1 MATRVLDYTDD
12 GVQTVTREEV
22 ETKLTFLGLLIMQN
36 NLKQETAAVLK
47 DLRRCQV
54 RTIMAT
60 GDNALTAICVGRKC
74 TLVNP
79 MLDIFLGELTND
91 GKLIWS
97 LIKKNEH
104 EEENLT
110 KSEYRAFKY
119 R

>member
-1 MATRVLDYTDD
+1 
-12 GVQTVTREEV
+12 
-22 ETKLTFLGLLIMQN
+22 
-36 NLKQETAAVLK
+36 
-47 DLRRCQV
+47 
-54 RTIMAT
+54 MAT

-97 LIKKNEH
+97 LIEKNEH

-119 R
+119 RQTGGSFDNNPIEAHGYFGMPWDYKTKNFEVALTGEAFKYI